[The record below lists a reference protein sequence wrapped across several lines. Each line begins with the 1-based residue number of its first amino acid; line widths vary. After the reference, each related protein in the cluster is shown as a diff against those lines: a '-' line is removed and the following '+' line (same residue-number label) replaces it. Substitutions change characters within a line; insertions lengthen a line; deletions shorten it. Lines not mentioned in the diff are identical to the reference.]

1 MLLSIAIDQQR
12 HPIYGRDRPPRGAE
26 MTQNISIVIPIYN
39 EEKSLVLL
47 YNEIL
52 EHTAAFNYEIIFV
65 DDGSIDKS
73 FSVISSIAEKDKNVK
88 IIRFRR
94 NFGKAAALNIGF
106 RHSTSDIIL
115 TMDADLQDDASEI
128 PAFVEKINQGWDVV
142 SGWKKK
148 RFDPLSK
155 RLPSKV
161 FNAVSSLVFKKKLH
175 DYNCGFKA
183 YKREVLYEID
193 VYGEM
198 HRYIPALAIAKGFT
212 VTEIPVNHRARQFG
226 KSKFGNERYLRGYLD
241 LLTVKLVTGYNRSPL
256 YLFGG
261 IGSLLF
267 TTGFLVGL
275 YLSIIRLFKSVYL
288 SNRPLLFLS
297 ILLIIV
303 GLQFISIGLIGE
315 LIVNQT
321 RKFNKND
328 SFSVK
333 ETVNL

>member
-1 MLLSIAIDQQR
+1 MNK
-12 HPIYGRDRPPRGAE
+12 
-26 MTQNISIVIPIYN
+26 NISIVIPIYN

-52 EHTAAFNYEIIFV
+52 EHTATYNYEIIFI
-65 DDGSIDKS
+65 DDGSTDNS
-73 FSVISSIAEKDKNVK
+73 FNVISNIAKKDTNVK

-106 RHSTSDIIL
+106 RNSTSEIIL

-128 PAFVEKINQGWDVV
+128 PAFIDKINEGWDVV

-148 RFDPLSK
+148 RHDPLSK
-155 RLPSKV
+155 RLPSKF
-161 FNAVSSLVFKKKLH
+161 FNAVTSLVFRKKLH

-198 HRYIPALAIAKGFT
+198 HRYIPALAIAKGFNI
-212 VTEIPVNHRARQFG
+212 TEIPVNHRPRQFG
-226 KSKFGNERYLRGYLD
+226 KSKYGNERYLRGYLD

-261 IGSLLF
+261 IGSVLF
-267 TTGFLVGL
+267 SSGFLLGL
-275 YLSIIRLFKSVYL
+275 YLTIIRLFRSIYL

-328 SFSVK
+328 SFSIK
-333 ETVNL
+333 ETINV

>member
-1 MLLSIAIDQQR
+1 MGQK
-12 HPIYGRDRPPRGAE
+12 
-26 MTQNISIVIPIYN
+26 ISIVIPIYN
-39 EEKSLVLL
+39 EEKSLVIL

-52 EHTAAFNYEIIFV
+52 EHTASYNYEIIFI
-65 DDGSIDKS
+65 DDGSTDNT
-73 FSVISSIAEKDKNVK
+73 FQVISNIAEKDKNVK
-88 IIRFRR
+88 IVRFRR

-106 RHSTSDIIL
+106 RKSSGEIII
-115 TMDADLQDDASEI
+115 TMDADLQDDPSEI
-128 PAFVEKINQGWDVV
+128 PAFVNKINEGWDVV

-148 RFDPLSK
+148 RHDPLSK
-155 RLPSKV
+155 RLPSKF
-161 FNAVSSLVFKKKLH
+161 FNAVTSCVFKKKLH

-183 YKREVLYEID
+183 YKSEVLYEID

-198 HRYIPALAIAKGFT
+198 HRYIPALAVAKGFT
-212 VTEIPVNHRARQFG
+212 VTEIPVNHRSRQFG
-226 KSKFGNERYLRGYLD
+226 KSKYGNERYLRGYLD

-261 IGSLLF
+261 IGSVLF
-267 TTGFLVGL
+267 SAGFLLGL
-275 YLSIIRLFKSVYL
+275 YLSIIRLFQSIYL

-303 GLQFISIGLIGE
+303 GLQFISIGLVGE

-328 SFSVK
+328 SFSVR
-333 ETVNL
+333 ETVNMTKE